1 MEHGGYNVF
10 ARTWWRENPAYPNG
24 LEPHPG
30 KRRYLAR
37 GVSYE
42 RARELCDQYNST
54 HKPGRLSHKAEF
66 ESAS

>member
-1 MEHGGYNVF
+1 MEMGGYNVF
-10 ARTWWRENPAYPNG
+10 TRTWWKHNPAWPKG
-24 LEPHPG
+24 LEPCPG

-42 RARELCDQYNST
+42 RARELCQQYNST
-54 HKPGRLSHKAEF
+54 HNPGRLSKKAEF

>member
-10 ARTWWRENPAYPNG
+10 TRTWWRDNPAWPDG

-30 KRRYLAR
+30 KRRYRAR
-37 GVSYE
+37 GVSRE
-42 RARELCDQYNST
+42 RALELCQQYNST
-54 HKPGRLSHKAEF
+54 HKPGRLSRKAEF